1 MINWKEKIHCCVI
14 PAFKKSFS
22 IMLCASSKSSKEN
35 PGSATRTI
43 SYDAKE
49 SFFARSTS
57 ERSLRKWFR
66 STAFFATRFAI
77 TIPKREPFFEDAF
90 ALSNNFPS
98 LTLRWLRETA
108 RKSLANFRRF
118 SEGRAMGHYGVKLF
132 LPFALLLANTFF
144 PPCVLLRFKNPW
156 LLALFFFFGWYVLL
170 IR

>member
-14 PAFKKSFS
+14 LAFKKSFS
-22 IMLCASSKSSKEN
+22 MMLCASLKSCKEN

-43 SYDAKE
+43 SYASKE
-49 SFFARSTS
+49 SFFAPSAS
-57 ERSLRKWFR
+57 ERSLRRRFR

-77 TIPKREPFFEDAF
+77 TIPKRESLFKDAF
-90 ALSNNFPS
+90 AFSNNFPS

-108 RKSLANFRRF
+108 RKSLASFRRF
-118 SEGRAMGHYGVKLF
+118 SEERAIEHYGVRLF
-132 LPFALLLANTFF
+132 LPFALLLASTFF